1 MCDQVSVE
9 LPGEARSAGEARAFV
24 AEQCRAWRLD
34 EILDDVTL
42 PVSELV
48 TNAVIHART
57 PLSLTVSLTSAFIE
71 VSVRDRNARPP
82 VARPVRLDLS
92 ADIDVAAARAPDLPE
107 DPRDPLLHVGDSG
120 SIAAGR
126 GLLIVDA
133 IADEWGVLQL
143 AHGKEVWFRLCTPE
157 GEWHPPHPCHCAEG
171 TCTTPGG
178 LRLNV

>member
-1 MCDQVSVE
+1 MCDQVSVQ
-9 LPGEARSAGEARAFV
+9 LPGEARSAGEARGFV
-24 AEQCRAWRLD
+24 ADQCRAWRLD
-34 EILDDVTL
+34 AILDDVTL

-57 PLSLTVSLTSAFIE
+57 PLHLTVSLTGAYIE
-71 VSVRDRNARPP
+71 VSVRDRNPRPP

-92 ADIDVAAARAPDLPE
+92 ADIDVAAARNPE
-107 DPRDPLLHVGDSG
+107 QAIDPRDPVLHVGDAG

-143 AHGKEVWFRLCTPE
+143 SHGKEVWFRLCTPAE
-157 GEWHPPHPCHCAEG
+157 AWHPPKPCMCADG
-171 TCTTPGG
+171 ACSTPGG
-178 LRLNV
+178 LRLGL